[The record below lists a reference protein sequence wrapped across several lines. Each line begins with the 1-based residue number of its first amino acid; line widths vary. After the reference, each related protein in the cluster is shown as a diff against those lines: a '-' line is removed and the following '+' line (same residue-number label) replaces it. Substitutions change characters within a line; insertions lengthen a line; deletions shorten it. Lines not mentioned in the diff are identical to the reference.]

1 MIKFYKGDI
10 PIPKTGEKI
19 SFYTEKFNFKLDHYD
34 EVLNWLFPVEGIE
47 EEDFNYKMREN
58 YKKMVEK
65 AGDLIRCN
73 TNHEKSFELLM
84 KINESVE
91 KINPELV
98 SIVHDLENIIGR

>member
-19 SFYTEKFNFKLDHYD
+19 SFYTEKFDFKLDHYD

-65 AGDLIRCN
+65 AIYFVKCYDGDN
-73 TNHEKSFELLM
+73 KAFELLI

-98 SIVHDLENIIGR
+98 STVHDLENIIGR